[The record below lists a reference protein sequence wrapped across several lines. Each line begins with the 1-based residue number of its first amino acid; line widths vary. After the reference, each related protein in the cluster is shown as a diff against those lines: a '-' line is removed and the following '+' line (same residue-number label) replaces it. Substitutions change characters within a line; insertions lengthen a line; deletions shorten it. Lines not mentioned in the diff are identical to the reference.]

1 MMRVGRLPA
10 ATIRSTTP
18 EFAELSP
25 YRLSAPYSVVGLQK
39 GSVVRAPW
47 MGVTDCGGK
56 AAGSANLGL
65 PGPP

>member
-39 GSVVRAPW
+39 GSVGLRYIRAYTYNLQVAGLKY
-47 MGVTDCGGK
+47 GVL
-56 AAGSANLGL
+56 AEV
-65 PGPP
+65 